1 MCVCKEKPELHVV
14 SFSGGKDSTA
24 MLCGMKDRGMK
35 IDLIL
40 YCDTSVEFPAMY
52 EHIKQVE
59 RYVGI
64 PITILRAEQTFE
76 YLLLEHKVNVRDKE
90 NHPNDKGYSFPGSRL
105 RWCTSKLKTDVIE
118 RFIRNLKN
126 SYTVIQYVGIAADEE
141 NRVKNLNY
149 PLIDWGMTE
158 ADCLKYCYE
167 KGFDFGGLYK
177 IFHRV
182 SCWCCPLQSLE
193 ELRQL
198 RKHFPDL
205 WQQLQEWQLKTWRKF
220 RADFSVQE
228 LEIRFQL
235 EEERTEKGLSI
246 SGHNKEFRAELK
258 RRLNK

>member
-1 MCVCKEKPELHVV
+1 MEKAKLHVV

-24 MLCGMKDRGMK
+24 MLCRMKDCGMK
-35 IDLIL
+35 IDIVL
-40 YCDTSVEFPAMY
+40 YCDTGVEFPAMY
-52 EHIKQVE
+52 EHIKRVE
-59 RYVGI
+59 QYIGI

-90 NHPNDKGYSFPGSRL
+90 NHPNDKGYSFPGIRS

-118 RFIRNLKN
+118 RYIRNLQDQ
-126 SYTVIQYVGIAADEE
+126 YTVVQYVGIAFDEQE
-141 NRVKNLNY
+141 RIKSLNY
-149 PLIDWGMTE
+149 PLIEWGWTE
-158 ADCLKYCYE
+158 ADCLNYCYD
-167 KGFDFGGLYK
+167 KGFEFGGLYE

-182 SCWCCPLQSLE
+182 SCWCCPLQNLE

-205 WQQLQEWQLKTWRKF
+205 WKQLQEWQLKTWRKF

-235 EEERTEKGLSI
+235 EEEWEQKGLST
-246 SGHNKEFRAELK
+246 SGHNKAFRTELK
-258 RRLNK
+258 HRLNK